1 MLALLS
7 LPLSQQQS
15 LVANSA
21 NSANTYTFN
30 VTLPH
35 DEVATFDVEVHHDW
49 APKGSKRFEQ
59 LVNSDFFKDVR
70 FFRVVNGFMAQ
81 FGINGDPQVA
91 ARWHDNTI
99 PDDADT
105 GHSNERGTV
114 SFATSGPDSRTTQM
128 FISLVDNSRLDSMG
142 FTPFGKISTS
152 GMQVVDQIESFY
164 GEGAPS
170 GNGPDQGRIQMEGN
184 TYLMRDF
191 PRLSYINSVQS
202 SAL

>member
-15 LVANSA
+15 LVAKS
-21 NSANTYTFN
+21 SSTYSFN

-35 DEVATFDVEVHHDW
+35 GKVATFDVEMQPDW
-49 APKGSKRFEQ
+49 APKGAQRFEE
-59 LVNSDFFKDVR
+59 LVKQDFFEDVR
-70 FFRVVNGFMAQ
+70 FFRVVDGFMAQ
-81 FGINGDPQVA
+81 FGISGDPQVA
-91 ARWHDNTI
+91 AKWRDHTI

-105 GHSNERGTV
+105 GQSNERGTI

-128 FISLVDNSRLDSMG
+128 FINLVDNSRLDSMG

-152 GMQVVDQIESFY
+152 GMHVVDQLENFY
-164 GEGAPS
+164 GEGAPG

-184 TYLMRDF
+184 TYLMSDF
-191 PRLSYINSVQS
+191 PRLSFINSVKP
-202 SAL
+202 AL

>member
-15 LVANSA
+15 LVAKSSGA
-21 NSANTYTFN
+21 YTFN

-35 DEVATFDVEVHHDW
+35 GKVATFDVEMQPDW
-49 APKGSKRFEQ
+49 APKGAQRFEE
-59 LVNSDFFKDVR
+59 LVKQDFFNDVR
-70 FFRVVNGFMAQ
+70 FFRVVDGFMAQ
-81 FGINGDPQVA
+81 FGISGDPQVA
-91 ARWHDNTI
+91 AKWRGNTI

-105 GHSNERGTV
+105 GHSNERGTI

-128 FISLVDNSRLDSMG
+128 FINLVDNSRLDSMG

-152 GMQVVDQIESFY
+152 GMRVVDQIENFY
-164 GEGAPS
+164 GEGAPG

-184 TYLMRDF
+184 TYLMSDF
-191 PRLSYINSVQS
+191 PRLSFINSVKP
-202 SAL
+202 AL